1 MNFSAGT
8 GKLSFALKTLR
19 ACWDSTQG
27 EWSDEVRQDF
37 EENYLKPIEQ
47 ELLATVNATSNL
59 AQTLTK
65 ALQECEEDF

>member
-19 ACWDSTQG
+19 VCWDSTQG

-37 EENYLKPIEQ
+37 EEQHLKTVEQ
-47 ELLATVNATSNL
+47 ELLSTVNATSNL

-65 ALQECEEDF
+65 ALQECEEQ

>member
-19 ACWDSTQG
+19 ACWDSTQD
-27 EWSDEVRQDF
+27 EWSDDVRRDF
-37 EENYLKPIEQ
+37 EENHLTPIEQ

-65 ALQECEEDF
+65 ALQECEEHS

>member
-1 MNFSAGT
+1 VNFGAGT

-27 EWSDEVRQDF
+27 EWSDDVRQDF
-37 EENYLKPIEQ
+37 EENHLTPIEQ
-47 ELLATVNATSNL
+47 ELLAAVNATSNL

-65 ALQECEEDF
+65 ALQECEED